1 MGEPQQNEPK
11 ADDLQG
17 AGSNARAQDDSRSGV
32 QNTPT
37 QDDSR
42 SGKLLLGAVTIGQA
56 PRTDVTADIA
66 PLLGPNVRVIEA
78 GALDGASD
86 VSPLAPQGGESAL
99 ASRLADGT
107 GVIVSEAKIMP
118 LVQQAVDR
126 VVAQGAFAV
135 VLLCTATLR
144 NPPTSAVPLIHP
156 DVALAEAVVR
166 MVRDEA
172 CGDGIA
178 VMVPDESQIGD
189 IGNRWEQLLGSR
201 PALFA
206 ASPYGPAEPR
216 IAAAEAIGRTDAGA
230 IVLDCIGYSTA
241 MARDIERASGK
252 TVVLPRAIVA
262 EAAKELL

>member
-166 MVRDEA
+166 MVRDGA

-178 VMVPDESQIGD
+178 VMVPEWQID
-189 IGNRWEQLLGSR
+189 NCIQCC
-201 PALFA
+201 
-206 ASPYGPAEPR
+206 PAEPR

>member
-17 AGSNARAQDDSRSGV
+17 AGSNARAQDDSRSGG

-42 SGKLLLGAVTIGQA
+42 RGKLLLGAVTIGQA

-189 IGNRWEQLLGSR
+189 IGNR
-201 PALFA
+201 
-206 ASPYGPAEPR
+206 
-216 IAAAEAIGRTDAGA
+216 
-230 IVLDCIGYSTA
+230 
-241 MARDIERASGK
+241 
-252 TVVLPRAIVA
+252 
-262 EAAKELL
+262 